1 MTSTSGTA
9 LGRLAD
15 RTGTFAMLALD
26 QRESLRT
33 MLATATGRDI
43 TDEVTDAV
51 TDAELV
57 DFKTRASTVLS
68 PHVTAVLLDRHYG
81 LPAAEARHPCC
92 ALILAADE
100 LHHQRPGG
108 PVTGADLDPEVTPDL
123 IHRIGAAALKILVPW
138 LPGAR
143 DRAVDLAGRF
153 MALCR
158 AAEVPGIVEG
168 VFRPTD
174 IAHWSESARNDALV
188 DAARD
193 LGAVGPDLYKGEVP
207 SYGRAEA
214 AVING
219 VINGVSRRITEVLDC
234 PWVVLSSGVS
244 PADFPGAVA
253 ACRAGGASGFLAG
266 RAVWADAVAAPD
278 IDGFL
283 ATESVRR
290 LRALTDA
297 ARERH
302 A

>member
-1 MTSTSGTA
+1 MTRTSGTA
-9 LGRLAD
+9 LGRLAEA
-15 RTGTFAMLALD
+15 TGTFAMLALD

-43 TDEVTDAV
+43 A
-51 TDAELV
+51 DAELV
-57 DFKTRASTVLS
+57 DFKTRATAVLS
-68 PHVTAVLLDRHYG
+68 PHVTAVLLDRRYG
-81 LPAAEARHPCC
+81 LPAARARHSGC

-100 LHHQRPGG
+100 LHHQHPGG
-108 PVTGADLDPEVTPDL
+108 PVTGADLDPGVTPDL
-123 IHRIGAAALKILVPW
+123 IHRVGAAALKILVPW
-138 LPGAR
+138 LPDAR

-158 AAEVPGIVEG
+158 AAAVPGIVEG

-174 IAHWSESARNDALV
+174 IACWSEAARNDALV

-193 LGAVGPDLYKGEVP
+193 LATVGPDLYKGEVP
-207 SYGRAEA
+207 SFGRAEA
-214 AVING
+214 AVIT
-219 VINGVSRRITEVLDC
+219 GVSRRITGVLDC

-290 LRALTDA
+290 LRACGDA